1 MNGSQPE
8 GAMDAGMTQL
18 WRNCG
23 ANVAQLWT
31 DCGAIV
37 ARMWRNC
44 GPTVAQLWR
53 DRGGFDD
60 GPRNQGQR

>member
-8 GAMDAGMTQL
+8 EAMDAGMTQL
-18 WRNCG
+18 WR
-23 ANVAQLWT
+23 

-53 DRGGFDD
+53 DCGGFDD
-60 GPRNQGQR
+60 CPRNQGQR